1 MYFCIWHYLSELDF
15 SICVL
20 FLCRADITYYIWQ
33 TIVRETGGARILVA
47 MLRSGPRNPVVVPT
61 LRALGL
67 LVSGYR
73 AAQSEVGET
82 GGCAAILGLL
92 RGCSTT
98 GGGEVRSPHLC
109 PRQRPFPFP
118 AILRN
123 ESVFTLCTNPSRTI
137 IQLVI
142 S

>member
-1 MYFCIWHYLSELDF
+1 
-15 SICVL
+15 
-20 FLCRADITYYIWQ
+20 
-33 TIVRETGGARILVA
+33 

-61 LRALGL
+61 LRALSL

-98 GGGEVRSPHLC
+98 GGGEVRTPYLY

-123 ESVFTLCTNPSRTI
+123 KLALALFTNPTRTKM
-137 IQLVI
+137 LLMI